1 MNETQLKEN
10 YLSWLESITIRTIAR
25 NQAKQYLK
33 EAESNLKKAKKVFN
47 LTTRDWVQARKE
59 AEKTK
64 RRWKTYP
71 YRMRKWAKEN
81 MDKVL
86 SLIENNNLMEKNN
99 E

>member
-1 MNETQLKEN
+1 MNETELKED
-10 YLSWLESITIRTIAR
+10 YLSWLESIKIRTIAR

-33 EAESNLKKAKKVFN
+33 NAENELRTAKKVFN

-71 YRMRKWAKEN
+71 YRMRKWAKEH

-86 SLIENNNLMEKNN
+86 SLIENNNLMERNQ
-99 E
+99 